1 MERLGFLIAAVAV
14 TAVAALYDW
23 RKGEI
28 PNWVT
33 IGPFGVALL
42 AHAVLGGLSQGWRGA
57 GWALL
62 GALLGAIACGLVP
75 ALLWWKGAIGGGDLK
90 LLIALG
96 ALLGPMLGIEAELY
110 GFVAAALYAPARLAY
125 EGKLMRTLGNTA
137 ALAFNPV
144 LPKSKRRD
152 IAPEMMTWLRFGPPM
167 FVGMCV
173 TVLLNWGAP

>member
-1 MERLGFLIAAVAV
+1 MARLGFLLAAIAITGIAAWF
-14 TAVAALYDW
+14 DW

-33 IGPFGVALL
+33 LGPLGMGLL
-42 AHAVLGGLSQGWRGA
+42 GHLVLGLVSAGVHGA
-57 GWALL
+57 LWSVL

-75 ALLWWKGAIGGGDLK
+75 ALLWYKGAIGGGDLK
-90 LLIALG
+90 LLMAIG

-110 GFVAAALYAPARLAY
+110 GFIAAALYAPARLAY
-125 EGKLMRTLGNTA
+125 EGKLLRTLGNTFS
-137 ALAFNPV
+137 LAFNPV
-144 LPKSKRRD
+144 LPKAKRRE

-173 TVLLNWGAP
+173 TALLNWRGP

>member
-1 MERLGFLIAAVAV
+1 MERLGFLIAAVAI
-14 TAVAALYDW
+14 TAIAAIYDW
-23 RKGEI
+23 RKGQI

-33 IGPFGVALL
+33 LGPLGAGLL
-42 AHAVLGGLSQGWRGA
+42 AHALLGLVSHGMRGA
-57 GWALL
+57 FWSLVGS
-62 GALLGAIACGLVP
+62 LLGAIACGLVP

-90 LLIALG
+90 LLLALG

-125 EGKLMRTLGNTA
+125 EGKLLRTLGNTA

-144 LPKSKRRD
+144 LPKAKRRE

-167 FVGMCV
+167 FVGMCL
-173 TVLLNWGAP
+173 TVFLNWRAP